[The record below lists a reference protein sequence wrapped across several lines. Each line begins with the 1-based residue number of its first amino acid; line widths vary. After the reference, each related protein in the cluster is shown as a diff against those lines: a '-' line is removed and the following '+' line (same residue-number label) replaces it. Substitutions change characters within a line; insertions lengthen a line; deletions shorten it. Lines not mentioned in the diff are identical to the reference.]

1 MSHPDVVIVGA
12 GVIGCATAWE
22 LVKSGLRV
30 AVVERGQPGEEASG
44 AAAGMLAPETAEGRE
59 EPYAMLARMS
69 RDLYGS
75 LADELRDASG
85 VDIERQTTGHLH
97 LLTDEAEFSRHVP
110 PEAELLSAD
119 DVLRLEPA
127 ISPKI
132 HGALLF
138 RGNHWVNNR
147 RLVAALAQAASRRGV
162 EFFLG
167 SEVEEILREEDRVRG
182 IRGRSVTIQ
191 SAAVV
196 VTAGAWCG
204 MLGGLTPQLVVDPV
218 KGQMLSVETIP
229 SVIRH
234 CVYQDEVYLVPR
246 PSGELLIGATVE
258 RVGYDKHVT
267 PEALHWLLSEALTA
281 VPALAQRPVLRSW
294 AGLRPAVAD
303 GLPVIGPWPGLQ
315 GCFVATAHFRNGI
328 LLAPITAQLIAE
340 WVKGKRP
347 ALPVEPFLPD
357 RLVSSTGS

>member
-1 MSHPDVVIVGA
+1 MSRPDVVIVGA

-30 AVVERGQPGEEASG
+30 TVLERGQPGCEASG
-44 AAAGMLAPETAEGRE
+44 AAAGMLAAETLEGRQGL
-59 EPYAMLARMS
+59 YALLARMS

-75 LADELRDASG
+75 LADELREASG

-97 LLTDEAEFSRHVP
+97 LLAEESEFDGHIP
-110 PEAELLSAD
+110 PGAELLSPE

-127 ISPKI
+127 VGPKI
-132 HGALLF
+132 RGAILF
-138 RGNHWVNNR
+138 RGNHWVNNP
-147 RLVAALAQAASRRGV
+147 RLVTALVQAASRRGV

-167 SEVEEILREEDRVRG
+167 SEVEEILRAGDRVG
-182 IRGRSVTIQ
+182 GVRGRNLRIESG
-191 SAAVV
+191 AVV

-204 MLGGLTPQLVVDPV
+204 MLRGLTPQLMVEPV
-218 KGQMLSVETIP
+218 KGQMLAVQTIP

-234 CVYQDEVYLVPR
+234 CVYRDEIYLVPR

-258 RVGYDKHVT
+258 RAGYEKHVT
-267 PEALHWLLSEALTA
+267 PEGLQWLLTEALAA

-303 GLPVIGPWPGLQ
+303 GLPVIGPWPGLK
-315 GCFVATAHFRNGI
+315 GCFVATGHFRNGI
-328 LLAPITAQLIAE
+328 LLAPITAQLLRE
-340 WVKGKRP
+340 WVTGKHP
-347 ALPVEPFLPD
+347 TLPMEPFLPD
-357 RLVSSTGS
+357 RLV